1 MPYLLDKSPVEFRNR
16 PLLFIDLEM
25 TGLDVSRHEIVEI
38 AALLVPQ
45 PDFSIANSYY
55 AKIRP
60 EHIET
65 ADLKAMKK
73 NSYDP
78 KSWSDAISLRQALLD
93 LSQMAPDCLLAGW
106 AVQNEWD
113 FLNAALARENL
124 PYFYHHH
131 LIEVSTLAF
140 VRLYPESDV
149 KFLNLNRVCKKLGIY
164 LDHHKPDSD
173 IRTTY
178 EIFKK
183 LSGL

>member
-1 MPYLLDKSPVEFRNR
+1 MPYLLDKTPVEFRNR

-45 PDFSIANSYY
+45 PDFTIANSYY
-55 AKIRP
+55 A
-60 EHIET
+60 
-65 ADLKAMKK
+65 
-73 NSYDP
+73 
-78 KSWSDAISLRQALLD
+78 
-93 LSQMAPDCLLAGW
+93 QMPPDCLLAGW

-113 FLNAALARENL
+113 FLNAAIAREGL

-140 VRLYPESDV
+140 VKLYPDSDV
-149 KFLNLNRVCKKLGIY
+149 KFLNLNRVSKKLGIY

-173 IRTTY
+173 IRATY
-178 EIFKK
+178 AIFKK
-183 LSGL
+183 LSGF